1 MFGGDGGDGGDGGG
15 VCVCVCVVATRDTL
29 TTITD
34 EVFGDQSGHQGIQ

>member
-1 MFGGDGGDGGDGGG
+1 MVVMVVMVV